1 MEMILA
7 TVTVA
12 AAITITAFVGLFS
25 TVRWERTGMGRSLM
39 AVSLATAL
47 IAWMSVARR
56 WDEMHGN
63 LDWGTEIQPALILAW
78 TIVTVVFAWRIR
90 AFLRGRGDDD

>member
-1 MEMILA
+1 MILA

-12 AAITITAFVGLFS
+12 AAITITAFVALFS

-56 WDEMHGN
+56 WDEIHRN
-63 LDWGTEIQPALILAW
+63 VEWSTEIQPPLILAW
-78 TIVTVVFAWRIR
+78 IIVGAVFAWRIR

>member
-1 MEMILA
+1 MILA

-12 AAITITAFVGLFS
+12 AAITITAFVALFS

-56 WDEMHGN
+56 WDELRSN
-63 LDWGTEIQPALILAW
+63 VEWSTEIQSPLILAW
-78 TIVTVVFAWRIR
+78 IIVGAVFAWRIR

>member
-1 MEMILA
+1 MILA

-12 AAITITAFVGLFS
+12 AAITITAFVALFS

-56 WDEMHGN
+56 WDELHSN
-63 LDWGTEIQPALILAW
+63 VEWSTEIQLPLILAW
-78 TIVTVVFAWRIR
+78 IIVGAVFAWRIR

>member
-1 MEMILA
+1 MILA

-12 AAITITAFVGLFS
+12 AAITITAFVALFS

-56 WDEMHGN
+56 WDELHSN
-63 LDWGTEIQPALILAW
+63 VEWSTEIQPPLILAW
-78 TIVTVVFAWRIR
+78 IIVGAVFAWRIR

>member
-1 MEMILA
+1 MILA

-12 AAITITAFVGLFS
+12 AAIIITAFVALFS

-56 WDEMHGN
+56 WDEIHRN
-63 LDWGTEIQPALILAW
+63 VEWSTEIQPPLILAW
-78 TIVTVVFAWRIR
+78 IIVGAVFAWRIR
-90 AFLRGRGDDD
+90 AFLRGRDDDD

>member
-1 MEMILA
+1 MILA

-12 AAITITAFVGLFS
+12 AAITITVFIALFS
-25 TVRWERTGMGRSLM
+25 TVRWERTGMGISLM

-63 LDWGTEIQPALILAW
+63 VDWATEIQPALILAW
-78 TIVTVVFAWRIR
+78 IIVGAVFAWRIR
-90 AFLRGRGDDD
+90 AFLKGRGDDD

>member
-1 MEMILA
+1 
-7 TVTVA
+7 
-12 AAITITAFVGLFS
+12 
-25 TVRWERTGMGRSLM
+25 MGRSLM

-56 WDEMHGN
+56 WDELHSN
-63 LDWGTEIQPALILAW
+63 VEWSTEIQSPLILAW
-78 TIVTVVFAWRIR
+78 IIVGAVFAWRIR